1 MDNCDRNGKNFTQRA
16 NNLDNWYNARRGQYI
31 SNSNG
36 SARLQVPAY
45 QFPIIYGSCLENKG
59 VKKKITAWGSLK
71 GYSDQCKKYDEAR
84 GHEANAEWV
93 FSSLLG
99 KDKITGGY
107 CDSKGVLHA
116 RDAFVNNDNMKKA
129 IKSASF
135 SVYRV
140 NAYDFNNCQYTI
152 NSNANGGNA
161 SSDFTLDNPLLY
173 YNKK

>member
-1 MDNCDRNGKNFTQRA
+1 MKRIINAVAPIRICDLGGWSDTWF
-16 NNLDNWYNARRGQYI
+16 ARRGCVL
-31 SNSNG
+31 NM
-36 SARLQVPAY
+36 
-45 QFPIIYGSCLENKG
+45 G
-59 VKKKITAWGSLK
+59 V
-71 GYSDQCKKYDEAR
+71 YPYVQCQMSVDEAR
-84 GHEANAEWV
+84 GHEVHAEWV

-152 NSNANGGNA
+152 NSSANGGNA